1 MIRRAM
7 GTAVLIIFGVI
18 CAGLI
23 AEAGVR
29 VANRFFPYFYCYDA
43 ARGWGL
49 RPNTA
54 GYYRREGAAYVEI
67 NSGGFRGPE
76 FARPKP
82 PGTVRIAVLGDSY
95 TEAIQVPYEDTFASV
110 AARKLAQSPLL
121 KGRRVEAL
129 NFGVDGYGT
138 TQELMTLREQVWAY
152 QPDIV
157 VLAIFLG
164 NDVRNNS
171 VSLEGNL
178 CRPFYVERDGKL
190 APAGPLQSS
199 NSFRLWCMA
208 RFDYRKSGLLSLIG
222 GAWTILRTRNEQ
234 PTAELPVERAINYDI
249 YKPPTTP
256 TWRDAWQVTDD
267 LVEETH
273 REAARHGAAFL
284 TVTLDTSIQVWPDP
298 KVREN
303 FMKRIGVS
311 DLFYPDR
318 RIAAL
323 GERDGFDVL
332 TLAEPLYQY
341 AQAHHAFLHGFAN
354 SRIGFGHWN
363 VEGHRVAGELIGE
376 RLCAMLERR
385 QMRELRGRTSGSA
398 RLTGRSRW
406 PGARHRAAVA
416 ARGIVPARTGRRRAL
431 RARRRPVRTMPHD
444 GAPWSCPRR
453 AMDPNLRPALAQPL
467 VELHDY
473 PVGIL
478 EQARQHFLARR
489 LAISD
494 RVRLIRADE
503 DLHSGRLEPLD
514 TFAQVAHP
522 EREMM
527 NPELVDFDR
536 PARRLSRLLREHEKP
551 ASGPSAH

>member
-7 GTAVLIIFGVI
+7 GAAVLVIFGVI
-18 CAGLI
+18 CAGLV
-23 AEAGVR
+23 AEVGVR
-29 VANRFFPYFYCYDA
+29 VANHFFPYFYCYDA

-54 GYYRREGAAYVEI
+54 GYYRREGAAYIQI

-76 FARPKP
+76 VARSKP

-95 TEAIQVPYEDTFASV
+95 TEAIQVPNEDTFASV
-110 AARKLAQSPLL
+110 AARKLAQCPLL

-138 TQELMTLREQVWAY
+138 AQELLTLREKVWAY

-178 CRPFYVERDGKL
+178 CRPFYVDRDGKL
-190 APAGPLQSS
+190 APAGPFEDS

-208 RFDYRKSGLLSLIG
+208 RFDYRKSGLLSLVG
-222 GAWTILRTRNEQ
+222 SAWTILSTRSQ
-234 PTAELPVERAINYDI
+234 RPTAELPVEAAINYDI
-249 YKPPTTP
+249 YKPPTEQ

-273 REAARHGAAFL
+273 REAAQHGAVFL

-323 GERDGFDVL
+323 GDRDGFDVL
-332 TLAEPLYQY
+332 TLAQPLYQY

-354 SRIGFGHWN
+354 SKIGFGHWN
-363 VEGHRVAGELIGE
+363 AEGHRVAGELIGE
-376 RLCAMLERR
+376 RLCAMLAA
-385 QMRELRGRTSGSA
+385 GKCASCA
-398 RLTGRSRW
+398 TGAAGAPGG
-406 PGARHRAAVA
+406 PGAPAA
-416 ARGIVPARTGRRRAL
+416 PAYG
-431 RARRRPVRTMPHD
+431 
-444 GAPWSCPRR
+444 GAPR
-453 AMDPNLRPALAQPL
+453 
-467 VELHDY
+467 
-473 PVGIL
+473 
-478 EQARQHFLARR
+478 
-489 LAISD
+489 
-494 RVRLIRADE
+494 
-503 DLHSGRLEPLD
+503 
-514 TFAQVAHP
+514 
-522 EREMM
+522 
-527 NPELVDFDR
+527 
-536 PARRLSRLLREHEKP
+536 
-551 ASGPSAH
+551 